1 MTLYTSD
8 INRQKNPAFQS
19 ASSNMTVS
27 HEQNTTDHTSW
38 NQDSTFSQYNSNPK
52 TATDNNRQAEIR
64 PERRPLAKTGYL
76 YLIFTGFCLLFS
88 IIYEHFSHNVTSPY
102 MTRAFLIPLVC
113 GALPSLALSLARL
126 PLPEKGSSRL
136 WHFGI
141 ITLTI
146 GSLVRGIL
154 DIYGTTNQKVTL
166 YLIAGIVFL
175 VAGMGSYVLRGLVR
189 YRSQKF

>member
-1 MTLYTSD
+1 
-8 INRQKNPAFQS
+8 
-19 ASSNMTVS
+19 
-27 HEQNTTDHTSW
+27 
-38 NQDSTFSQYNSNPK
+38 
-52 TATDNNRQAEIR
+52 
-64 PERRPLAKTGYL
+64 
-76 YLIFTGFCLLFS
+76 
-88 IIYEHFSHNVTSPY
+88 

-113 GALPSLALSLARL
+113 GAFPSLELSLARL
-126 PLPEKGSSRL
+126 PLPAKGSSRL

-175 VAGMGSYVLRGLVR
+175 AASIGSYILQGLVR
-189 YRSQKF
+189 

>member
-1 MTLYTSD
+1 M
-8 INRQKNPAFQS
+8 A
-19 ASSNMTVS
+19 VS
-27 HEQNTTDHTSW
+27 HEQTSADHASW
-38 NQDSTFSQYNSNPK
+38 NQDPAFTQYNDNSK
-52 TATDNNRQAEIR
+52 TATDNKRQAEIR
-64 PERRPLAKTGYL
+64 SERRPLAKTGYL
-76 YLIFTGFCLLFS
+76 YLIFTGFCLLFG
-88 IIYEHFSHNVTSPY
+88 IIYEHFSHDVTSSY

-113 GALPSLALSLARL
+113 GALPSLSLSLARL
-126 PLPEKGSSRL
+126 PLPAKSSSRL

-175 VAGMGSYVLRGLVR
+175 AASIGGYVLQGLVR
-189 YRSQKF
+189 YRSRKF

>member
-1 MTLYTSD
+1 MYTSD
-8 INRQKNPAFQS
+8 INRQKNQ
-19 ASSNMTVS
+19 
-27 HEQNTTDHTSW
+27 
-38 NQDSTFSQYNSNPK
+38 
-52 TATDNNRQAEIR
+52 EIR
-64 PERRPLAKTGYL
+64 PERRPLAKNGYL
-76 YLIFTGFCLLFS
+76 YLIFTGFCLLFG
-88 IIYEHFSHNVTSPY
+88 IIYEHFSHDVTSPY

-126 PLPEKGSSRL
+126 PLPTKSSSRF

-175 VAGMGSYVLRGLVR
+175 AAGIGSYVLQGLGR
-189 YRSQKF
+189 CQSKKF